1 MDISSTKNRNAN
13 TRVIGAVK
21 PKKTPMTEFEL
32 WSEYEARKRAWV
44 ALNGYGN
51 PQAYDAMIRQVTKE
65 LGI

>member
-1 MDISSTKNRNAN
+1 MANLKQNGNTAGVRVLGAIKRN
-13 TRVIGAVK
+13 
-21 PKKTPMTEFEL
+21 KTPMTEFEL

-51 PQAYDAMIRQVTKE
+51 QQGYDAMIRQVCKE

>member
-1 MDISSTKNRNAN
+1 
-13 TRVIGAVK
+13 
-21 PKKTPMTEFEL
+21 MTEFEL

-51 PQAYDAMIRQVTKE
+51 QQGYDAMIRQVTKE